1 MTCVRYVVDLLLMS
15 KIRKQIKKRL
25 DELKKSRSWLGR
37 EAAARGIVGNR
48 ETVLRF
54 LRGERD
60 TSSTVASGLL
70 DILGLEIRPKQKRT
84 SK

>member
-1 MTCVRYVVDLLLMS
+1 MS
-15 KIRKQIKKRL
+15 KIRKEILSHLKRQG
-25 DELKKSRSWLGR
+25 KSRSWLGR
-37 EAAARGIVGNR
+37 EAAERKIVGNR

-70 DILGLEIRPKQKRT
+70 EILGLEIQPKQKR
-84 SK
+84 KDQ

>member
-1 MTCVRYVVDLLLMS
+1 MS
-15 KIRKQIKKRL
+15 KIRKEILNRL
-25 DELKKSRSWLGR
+25 AVLRKSRSWLGR
-37 EAAARGIVGNR
+37 EATERKLVRNR

-70 DILGLEIRPKQKRT
+70 EILGLEIKPKPKGR
-84 SK
+84 K